1 MELVTAAEMRELDR
15 AAIEGRHIPSI
26 RLMERAGQAV
36 VQEMER
42 HFGPLRG
49 KTVAIVAGKGQ
60 NGGDGFVVARLLRQR
75 HCEARVA
82 LLAPPSSLKG
92 DAATNLKRFQKG
104 GGRCHAIDK
113 KSALDSALVPLLHT
127 SDLLVDAIFGT
138 GLNAPVKGLPA
149 SAIALMNASG
159 RPIVAI
165 DLPSGL
171 DGDHGS
177 VLGTAITAAL
187 TVTLARPKR
196 GLYLGIGPNHAG
208 VIRVA
213 DIGIPANLIAAAKI
227 PVTLLEAA
235 DIRPLLPKRPRTAHK
250 GTFGHAGIIAGSA
263 GKTGAAAMAA
273 MAALRVGTGLV
284 TVAAP
289 RSVSDVLEAKLLE
302 AMTVAVP
309 ETETRTLSKQA
320 LEPLLAFAADK
331 TALAIG
337 PGIGTHPET
346 QALVHNLL
354 GEAKRPMVLDAD
366 GLNAVAG
373 HADILS
379 RVFGT
384 PILTPHPGEM
394 ARLLGTTSADIQRDR
409 LGAASRL
416 ARERNVCVVLKGA
429 GTVIA
434 GPDGRLAVNSTG
446 NPGMAT
452 AGTGDVL
459 TGIIAGLLAQG
470 LPPWEAACA
479 GTYLHGLAG
488 DLAASEQGEAGL
500 IAGDVIRAVPRAIH
514 RVVTDDARS
523 R

>member
-15 AAIEGRHIPSI
+15 AAIEGRKIPSL
-26 RLMERAGQAV
+26 RLMENAGEAV
-36 VQEMER
+36 VRAMER
-42 HFGPLRG
+42 LFGPLRG
-49 KTVAIVAGKGQ
+49 KTVAVVVGKGQ
-60 NGGDGFVVARLLRQR
+60 NGGDGLVVARLLRQ
-75 HCEARVA
+75 HGCKAKLA

-92 DAATNLKRFQKG
+92 DAATNLRRFQRG
-104 GGRCHAIDK
+104 GHRCRTVGGAPDFEA
-113 KSALDSALVPLLHT
+113 ALTSIFQR

-138 GLNAPVKGLPA
+138 GLNAPVKGLAA
-149 SAIALMNASG
+149 SAIRLMNESG
-159 RPIVAI
+159 RPIIAI

-171 DGDHGS
+171 DGDTGAI
-177 VLGTAITAAL
+177 LGTAITAAL

-196 GLYLGIGPNHAG
+196 GLYLGAGPNHVG
-208 VIRVA
+208 MIRVA
-213 DIGIPANLIAAAKI
+213 DIGIPDNLIAAAKI
-227 PVTLLEAA
+227 PLTLLEAT
-235 DIRPLLPKRPRTAHK
+235 DVRPLLPQRPRMAHK

-273 MAALRVGTGLV
+273 LAALRIGTGLV

-289 RSVSDVLEAKLLE
+289 QSVSDVLEAKLLE

-309 ETETRTLSKQA
+309 ETEARTLSKQA
-320 LEPLLAFAADK
+320 LAPLLAFAADK

-354 GEAKRPMVLDAD
+354 VEAKRPMVLDAD

-373 HADILS
+373 HADMLS
-379 RVFGT
+379 RASG
-384 PILTPHPGEM
+384 PLILTPHPGEM
-394 ARLLGTTSADIQRDR
+394 ARLLGTTSADVQIDR

-416 ARERNVCVVLKGA
+416 ARERNVCVVLKGT

-434 GPDGRLAVNSTG
+434 APDGRQAVNSTG

-459 TGIIAGLLAQG
+459 TGIIVGLLAQG
-470 LPPWEAACA
+470 LPAWEAACA
-479 GTYLHGLAG
+479 GVYLHGLAG
-488 DLAASEQGEAGL
+488 DLAAAEQGEAGL
-500 IAGDVIRAVPRAIH
+500 IAGDVIRAIPRAMQ
-514 RVVTDDARS
+514 RVLTDNAPGT
-523 R
+523 

>member
-15 AAIEGRHIPSI
+15 AAIEGRNIPSL
-26 RLMERAGQAV
+26 RLMEQAGQAV
-36 VQEMER
+36 AREMER
-42 HFGPLRG
+42 RFGPLRG
-49 KTVAIVAGKGQ
+49 RTVTIVAGKGQ
-60 NGGDGFVVARLLRQR
+60 NGGDGFVVARLLRKKNCR
-75 HCEARVA
+75 ARVA
-82 LLAPPSSLKG
+82 LLASPFSLKG
-92 DAATNLKRFQKG
+92 DAAVNLRRFQKA
-104 GGRCHAIDK
+104 GGRCHAVDK
-113 KSALDSALVPLLHT
+113 ESALDSVLAPLLQT
-127 SDLLVDAIFGT
+127 SEVLVDAIFGT

-171 DGDHGS
+171 DGDTGS
-177 VLGTAITAAL
+177 VLGTAVTAAL

-196 GLYLGIGPNHAG
+196 GLYLGAGPNHAG
-208 VIRVA
+208 LIRVA
-213 DIGIPANLIAAAKI
+213 DIGIPADLIAAAKI

-235 DIRPLLPKRPRTAHK
+235 DIRPLIPKRPRTAHK
-250 GTFGHAGIIAGSA
+250 GTFGHAGIIAGAA

-273 MAALRVGTGLV
+273 MAALRIGTGLV

-289 RSVSDVLEAKLLE
+289 RSVSDALEAKLLE
-302 AMTVAVP
+302 AMTCPVP
-309 ETETRTLSKQA
+309 ETEARTLSKQA

-354 GEAKRPMVLDAD
+354 VAAKRPMVLDAD
-366 GLNAVAG
+366 GINAVAG
-373 HADILS
+373 HVDMLGRASGPL
-379 RVFGT
+379 
-384 PILTPHPGEM
+384 ILTPHPGEM
-394 ARLLGTTSADIQRDR
+394 ARLLGTTSAEVQRDR

-416 ARERNVCVVLKGA
+416 ACARNVCVVLKGA
-429 GTVIA
+429 GTVVA

-470 LPPWEAACA
+470 LPVWEAACA
-479 GTYLHGLAG
+479 GVYLHGLAG

-500 IAGDVIRAVPRAIH
+500 IAGDVIRAVPRAIQ
-514 RVVTDDARS
+514 RVLTDDAPAS
-523 R
+523 